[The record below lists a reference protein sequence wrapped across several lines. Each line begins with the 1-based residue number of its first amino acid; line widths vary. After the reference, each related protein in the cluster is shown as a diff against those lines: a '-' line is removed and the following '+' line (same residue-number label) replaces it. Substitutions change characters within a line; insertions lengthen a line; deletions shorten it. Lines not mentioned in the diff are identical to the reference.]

1 MRPLVA
7 GTRGSALALW
17 QTEHAASLLRAAAA
31 QRGRPLE
38 LKVQIITTR
47 GDTDQS
53 PVLAG
58 KLGKGFFTQEL
69 EAALRAGAID
79 LAVHSLKDLPT
90 ESPAGLVNGA
100 ILERGPAHDLL
111 IARAEAIAPAANGQL
126 PLKKGARV
134 GSSSLRRAA
143 LLKRYA
149 PDAIAQPL
157 RGNVPTRV
165 SKLVQGKYDAI
176 VLAAAGVTRLA
187 LDISACVA
195 FDLNP
200 RVWVPAPGQGA
211 VAIQCR
217 NDDQELQELLDQL
230 THRAT
235 ADATRFERL
244 YLQSL
249 EGGCTTPF
257 GCLVQG
263 ADVCLGLD
271 IHGGWRRVVTAR
283 ESGDSASVA
292 AGIAATLSAMQ
303 AGVFREAPG
312 SDNHEWLCRG
322 HRPSEVQVA

>member
-1 MRPLVA
+1 MRALIA

-31 QRGRPLE
+31 QGGNPLD

-69 EAALRAGAID
+69 EAALRSGEID

-90 ESPAGLVNGA
+90 EPPAGLVNGA

-111 IARAEAIAPAANGQL
+111 IARAAAIVPAANGQL

-149 PDAIAQPL
+149 PDASAEPL

-187 LDISACVA
+187 LDVSACVVL
-195 FDLNP
+195 DLNP

-217 NDDQELQELLDQL
+217 DDDPDLKDLLDRL

-235 ADATRFERL
+235 ADATALERL
-244 YLQSL
+244 YLQGL

-263 ADVCLGLD
+263 DDVCLGLD
-271 IHGGWRRVVTAR
+271 IHGGWRGATAAR
-283 ESGDSASVA
+283 QPGDSASL
-292 AGIAATLSAMQ
+292 AATIEATLTVMQ
-303 AGVFREAPG
+303 AGAFREASSSG
-312 SDNHEWLCRG
+312 NQEWLWRA
-322 HRPSEVQVA
+322 HQPSEVQVA